1 MLVFTVLGGVSV
13 AAPVIGFAVAGDR
26 MTKPLQEL
34 REWLVGNNAAVMSVL
49 LLVIGAVLAGK
60 GLGGLSS

>member
-1 MLVFTVLGGVSV
+1 
-13 AAPVIGFAVAGDR
+13 

-34 REWLVGNNAAVMSVL
+34 REWLVGNNTAVMSVL